1 MNFDELETIY
11 QCIIYFI
18 HKSFITQTVG
28 TLNLQIKYSQNN
40 ILIISA

>member
-1 MNFDELETIY
+1 MNWKL
-11 QCIIYFI
+11 FI
-18 HKSFITQTVG
+18 NVLFILYKSFITQTVG